1 MTGTS
6 GGRGTSA
13 SQPPVAEEAD
23 ERRDP
28 LLSFQVPSSARSV
41 KCGKRWQTVTNGD
54 KSETTRKESVRAG
67 WPRPQFRRSPIPA
80 APVRAFP
87 QRNARPR
94 PTAAEQL
101 TTTFTTDIV
110 RTGEAVKRYHHSFE
124 GRLDGAG
131 GLHSRGAAAH
141 GSGSLCHGGRG
152 GDDRPKLATPIASAL
167 PAALDGFVRWNVG

>member
-1 MTGTS
+1 M
-6 GGRGTSA
+6 
-13 SQPPVAEEAD
+13 
-23 ERRDP
+23 
-28 LLSFQVPSSARSV
+28 

-54 KSETTRKESVRAG
+54 KSESTREESVRAG
-67 WPRPQFRRSPIPA
+67 WA
-80 APVRAFP
+80 AN
-87 QRNARPR
+87 RNPGDRQYQLHRFALSIGHCANYSATPRPR